1 MCMIQGLR
9 QRLAGLKGSQFVDLY
24 VYTDVKINK
33 GGRISKANPRYPNE
47 MANHAIM
54 KAYCLTVGIGWSYE
68 NVFANRAT
76 ASVPQAERAAEKE
89 RITALVEGL
98 PKGRKWAQFPYVLA
112 SEDNSKEYLRT
123 FLVRDNAPR
132 DLVYFVDGKKATAEE
147 TAEILRTMVK
157 PTESAKQAA
166 EGLTGDAQVQ
176 PRDYKMTSLVGI
188 KLEGT
193 TLWND
198 EVYSLPE
205 DVVAHFFGGAERVT
219 AEV

>member
-1 MCMIQGLR
+1 MIQGLR
-9 QRLAGLKGSQFVDLY
+9 ARLSALKGSQFVDLY
-24 VYTDVKINK
+24 VYTDVQINK

-47 MANHAIM
+47 MANHIVT

-76 ASVPQAERAAEKE
+76 SGIPQSERASEKE

-123 FLVRDNAPR
+123 FLVRDNKPR

-166 EGLTGDAQVQ
+166 EGLTGEAQVQ
-176 PRDYKMTSLVGI
+176 PRDYKITSLVGI
-188 KLEGT
+188 RLEGT
-193 TLWND
+193 TLWSD
-198 EVYSLPE
+198 EIYSLPE
-205 DVVAHFFGGAERVT
+205 DVISHFFVGAERVT
-219 AEV
+219 AEK